1 MAEGGDS
8 SQDKSEEPTAR
19 RIEKAK
25 EDGQVPRSKEL
36 NTTLLLMSGAAGLLI
51 FGDQIG
57 HHLINIM
64 TASFSFTREAAFD
77 PKQMSLYLVN
87 AAVEISQIVIPF
99 LVVLFIAAIVGSIA
113 LGGWLFSAK
122 SLVPKFSKLNPIKG
136 IGKMFALKSLVE
148 LLKAIAKITVVMTFA
163 VLIIRSQMP
172 ELLGLGHE
180 SVIPAMAH
188 AAKILAWSFFLL
200 SSTMIIIA
208 AVDVPF
214 QIYDHLKNLKMT
226 KQEVKDEYKD
236 TEGKP
241 EVKQKIRQLQMEM
254 AQRRMMQDVPQ
265 ADVVITNPTHFSV
278 ALRYDPENDGAP
290 ILLAKG
296 HDHMALKI
304 REIAKAHG
312 IEQVAAP
319 PLARSVYHHA
329 EVGQEIP
336 SGLYLAVA
344 QVLAYVFQLKQFR
357 RRVSPRPKMPD
368 FPIPDDLKS
377 DT

>member
-1 MAEGGDS
+1 MAEDGDS
-8 SQDKSEEPTAR
+8 SQDKTEEPTGR
-19 RIEKAK
+19 RISKAR
-25 EDGQVPRSKEL
+25 EEGQVPRSKEL
-36 NTTLLLMSGAAGLLI
+36 NTTLLLIAGAGGLLI
-51 FGDQIG
+51 FGSQIG
-57 HHLINIM
+57 KNLVNIM
-64 TASFSFTREAAFD
+64 TQSFSFTREAAFD
-77 PKQMSLYLVN
+77 TKQMSIYLVN
-87 AAVEISQIVIPF
+87 AAIEISQIVIPF
-99 LVVLFIAAIVGSIA
+99 LVVLFFAAIIGSVL
-113 LGGWLFSAK
+113 LGGWLFSTK

-136 IGKMFALKSLVE
+136 IAKMFALKALVE
-148 LLKAIAKITVVMTFA
+148 LLKAIAKVTVVMFFA
-163 VLIIRSQMP
+163 VMIIRSQMP

-188 AAKILAWSFFLL
+188 AAQILAWSFFLL
-200 SSTMIIIA
+200 SCTMIVIA

-214 QIYDHLKNLKMT
+214 QIYEHVKSLKMT
-226 KQEVKDEYKD
+226 KQEVKDEFKD

-254 AQRRMMQDVPQ
+254 AQRRMMQDVPN

-278 ALRYDPENDGAP
+278 ALRYDPEKDGAP

-296 HDHMALKI
+296 HDQTALKI
-304 REIAKAHG
+304 REIAKAHN

-319 PLARSVYHHA
+319 PLARSIYHHA
-329 EVGQEIP
+329 EIGQEIP

-368 FPIPDDLKS
+368 FPIPDDLKF
-377 DT
+377 DN